1 MPGEADVLVV
11 GAGPTGLAVALQASA
26 HGARVRVVER
36 RPEPFR
42 PSRALLVHPRTLE
55 VLRPLG
61 VVDELLARADTEP
74 EVRLHLG
81 RRVIAT
87 RLSGLALPDTSY
99 PHLTLVR
106 QADVE
111 RVLADALT
119 ARGVPVERGVEL
131 VRLCDAGQ
139 EVRVLL
145 RSATGVEEAI
155 CRAVA
160 GCDGAD
166 STVRSISKIRWR
178 GRAYGREVVL
188 ADVELDGGLT
198 PGAAH
203 VAAGRG
209 GVLFAFALGERAT
222 YRLLATRRD
231 LGPPPPYGRAGP
243 PVPRAELQEL
253 VDGAGLGARITD
265 VAWSSRVRLH
275 HRLADRYRRGSVFLA
290 GDAAHVNS
298 PAGGQGMN
306 TGLQDAVNLGWK
318 LACAP
323 SSSCPTALVDSYEAE
338 RRPAAKQ
345 VRALTDALFWAESA
359 LDPMASFLRGS
370 VGVVAAP
377 LLPWLLDRRRVLAAG
392 YRVVSRLDADYGRGH
407 TALPSRHLEV
417 GSRLPDAVVACPGR
431 PRRLHELIARPGFHV
446 LARPDIPLG
455 ELGAHRLVH
464 VHRLSGDPGDG
475 LLAVRPDGH
484 VGFRGSAGDVKGL
497 CDWLRWAGALPK
509 GPNDPVRGTGR

>member
-1 MPGEADVLVV
+1 VSAVAGDADVLVV

-61 VVDELLARADTEP
+61 VVDELLAVADTAP
-74 EVRLHLG
+74 AVRLHLG
-81 RRVIAT
+81 RRVVAA
-87 RLSGLALPDTSY
+87 RLSGLALPDTPY

-106 QADVE
+106 QTDVE
-111 RVLADALT
+111 RVLAEALT

-131 VRLCDAGQ
+131 VGLRDAGD

-145 RSATGVEEAI
+145 RSATGVDGAT

-166 STVRSISKIRWR
+166 SAVRGLCQIRWR

-188 ADVELDGGLT
+188 ADVELDGGLA

-203 VAAGRG
+203 VAAGRE
-209 GVLFAFALGERAT
+209 GVLFAFAIGERAT

-231 LGPPPPYGRAGP
+231 LGPPPPYGLTGP
-243 PVPRAELQEL
+243 PVPHAELQEL
-253 VDGAGLGARITD
+253 VDVAGLDARITD
-265 VAWSSRVRLH
+265 VAWSSRVRVH
-275 HRLADRYRRGSVFLA
+275 HRLADHYRRGSVFLA

-306 TGLQDAVNLGWK
+306 TGIQDAVNLGWK

-323 SSSCPTALVDSYEAE
+323 SSSCPTALLDSYEAE

-345 VRALTDALFWAESA
+345 VRALTDALFWVESA
-359 LDPMASFLRGS
+359 RGPLPSFLRGS
-370 VGVVAAP
+370 VGPVAAP

-392 YRVVSRLDADYGRGH
+392 YRVVSRLDAGYGRGLVG
-407 TALPSRHLEV
+407 LPWCHLQV
-417 GSRLPDAVVACPGR
+417 GSRLPDGVVACPHR
-431 PRRLHELIARPGFHV
+431 PRRLHELTARPGFHV
-446 LARPDIPLG
+446 LAGHDVPLG
-455 ELGAHRLVH
+455 ELGAHPLVH
-464 VHRLSGDPGDG
+464 VHRLPGDR

-484 VGFRGSAGDVKGL
+484 VGFRGTADDVQGL
-497 CDWLRWAGALPK
+497 CDWLRWVGALPE
-509 GPNDPVRGTGR
+509 GPNDPGR